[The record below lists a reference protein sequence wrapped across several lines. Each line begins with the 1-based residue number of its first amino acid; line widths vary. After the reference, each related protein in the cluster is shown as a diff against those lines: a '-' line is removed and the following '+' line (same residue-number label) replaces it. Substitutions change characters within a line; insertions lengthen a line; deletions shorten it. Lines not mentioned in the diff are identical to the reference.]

1 MITKKKIIPNLKN
14 KTVICDRFIHSTLA
28 YQSDAENFNKKI
40 KFIHKYFA
48 NKIMPDLR
56 ILIDISPELGIKRS
70 LKNKKIETRFENKQI
85 SFHRKIRKFLDLEKK
100 SKKLQN

>member
-1 MITKKKIIPNLKN
+1 MIGLYIRLI
-14 KTVICDRFIHSTLA
+14 A
-28 YQSDAENFNKKI
+28 YQSDSENFNKKI

-48 NKIMPDLR
+48 NNIMPDLT

-85 SFHRKIRKFLDLEKK
+85 SFHRKIRKNFLDLEKK
-100 SKKLQN
+100 IKIFTKLMVAFRKRYSYSDN